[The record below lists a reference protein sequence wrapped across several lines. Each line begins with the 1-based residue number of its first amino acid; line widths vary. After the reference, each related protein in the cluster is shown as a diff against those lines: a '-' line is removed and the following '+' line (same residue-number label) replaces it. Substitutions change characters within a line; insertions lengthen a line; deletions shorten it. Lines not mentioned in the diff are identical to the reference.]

1 MEARTVARAFLD
13 ELDAAHVPYELIPHA
28 RTESAL
34 DEAETLGVEP
44 WRVGKTIILTTP
56 DGYVRAV
63 LPASRR
69 LDLHKIRELLDTDV
83 RLATERALAEAYSG
97 FELGAVPPI
106 GGPSDR
112 VLLDGRLCASDS
124 VVVEAGTH
132 DESVRMRSKDL
143 VRITGA
149 LLGDLCHD

>member
-1 MEARTVARAFLD
+1 
-13 ELDAAHVPYELIPHA
+13 
-28 RTESAL
+28 
-34 DEAETLGVEP
+34 
-44 WRVGKTIILTTP
+44 
-56 DGYVRAV
+56 
-63 LPASRR
+63 
-69 LDLHKIRELLDTDV
+69 V